1 MTTTTLWLQALAGWR
16 SVRSARVRPREGLW
30 WGALLLVVLVLA
42 LLGGDPL
49 LAAGHDLLDRMIGGG
64 AAWHQD
70 HPWSVVCSFCIVF
83 ALMSAVSLPG
93 CSMLALAAGAVFGP
107 WLGAALI
114 TLASAAGAMLPFW
127 ASRRWARERFR
138 VRFEVL
144 AMRLDNE
151 YQRVAGHC
159 LFLLRLA
166 PVVPYVAVNPL
177 MGLTSMRSWTFFW
190 ISAAGMLLGSAAW
203 AVAGAAIGHWA
214 TAGA

>member
-1 MTTTTLWLQALAGWR
+1 MTGITPWLQALASWR
-16 SVRSARVRPREGLW
+16 AVRTAQAWPRVGLW
-30 WGALLLVVLVLA
+30 WGALLLVVGLA
-42 LLGGDPL
+42 LLGGRPL
-49 LAAGHDLLDRMIGGG
+49 LATGHDLLDQMIGGG

-70 HPWSVVCSFCIVF
+70 YPWSVICLFCIVF

-107 WLGAALI
+107 WLGAVLI

-138 VRFEVL
+138 ARFDEL
-144 AMRLDNE
+144 ATRMDTE
-151 YQRVAGHC
+151 YQRVAGRC

-190 ISAAGMLLGSAAW
+190 ISAAGMLFGSAAW
-203 AVAGAAIGHWA
+203 AVTGAAIGHWA
-214 TAGA
+214 ASGA